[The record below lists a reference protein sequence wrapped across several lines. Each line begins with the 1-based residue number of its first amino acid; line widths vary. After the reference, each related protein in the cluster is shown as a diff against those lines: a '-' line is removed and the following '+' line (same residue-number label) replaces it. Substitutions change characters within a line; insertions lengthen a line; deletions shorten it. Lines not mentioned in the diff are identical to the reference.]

1 MGAPLI
7 VEQLAATVS
16 GVPWQ
21 WKEFDTHWVV
31 IMTDGRKYKFPK
43 DEKGVPRSQETVETY
58 KPAVEVQPKQKSRKR
73 DRAD

>member
-7 VEQLAATVS
+7 VQQLAATVS

-21 WKEFDTHWVV
+21 WKEFDTHWTI

-43 DEKGVPRSQETVETY
+43 DEKGVPRSQETTETY
-58 KPAVEVQPKQKSRKR
+58 KPAQEQVPQPEHRKKK
-73 DRAD
+73 RAD